1 MTAPDPQS
9 QAPAANTSS
18 SRRILLYGVAIT
30 ALIMAAASFI
40 PLTDASARLNAFPL
54 KGARYASREIPLDP
68 AEIPVIGPA
77 RCIKRLCQTPTQRVL
92 ISIIDGTRNR
102 HAMHDP
108 EYCFRGSGWLST
120 ERHSFAIPGGTACR
134 LELKKDSLASE
145 ALFWFSNGQSRHSS
159 PAKVWLQSAA
169 RRLSFGLGGPA
180 PVLILISPAIP
191 GTPINW
197 QTLIEEMPELAN
209 L

>member
-9 QAPAANTSS
+9 PAPAATPSS
-18 SRRILLYGVAIT
+18 SRRILLYGVALT

-40 PLTDASARLNAFPL
+40 PLTDASARLNAFPI
-54 KGARYASREIPLDP
+54 KGARYASREVPLDA
-68 AEIPVIGPA
+68 AEIPVIGQA
-77 RCIKRLCQTPTQRVL
+77 RCIKRLCQTPSQRVL

-108 EYCFRGSGWLST
+108 EYCLRGSGWLT
-120 ERHSFAIPGGTACR
+120 TARHTLAIPGGTACR

-145 ALFWFSNGQSRHSS
+145 AVFWFSNGHSRHGS
-159 PAKVWLQSAA
+159 PAKVWIQSAA
-169 RRLSFGLGGPA
+169 RRLSFGQGGPA

-197 QTLIEEMPELAN
+197 QALIDEMPELAN

>member
-1 MTAPDPQS
+1 
-9 QAPAANTSS
+9 
-18 SRRILLYGVAIT
+18 
-30 ALIMAAASFI
+30 
-40 PLTDASARLNAFPL
+40 
-54 KGARYASREIPLDP
+54 
-68 AEIPVIGPA
+68 
-77 RCIKRLCQTPTQRVL
+77 
-92 ISIIDGTRNR
+92 
-102 HAMHDP
+102 MHDP

-145 ALFWFSNGQSRHSS
+145 ALFWFSNGPSRHSS

>member
-1 MTAPDPQS
+1 
-9 QAPAANTSS
+9 
-18 SRRILLYGVAIT
+18 
-30 ALIMAAASFI
+30 MAAASFI

-54 KGARYASREIPLDP
+54 KGARYASREVPLDA
-68 AEIPVIGPA
+68 AEIPVIGAA

-108 EYCFRGSGWLST
+108 EYCLRGSGWLTSA
-120 ERHSFAIPGGTACR
+120 RHTFAIPGGTACR

-145 ALFWFSNGQSRHSS
+145 AVFWFSNGKDRHDS

-169 RRLSFGLGGPA
+169 RRLSFGKGGPA

-191 GTPINW
+191 GTPVNW
-197 QTLIEEMPELAN
+197 QALIEEMPELAN

>member
-9 QAPAANTSS
+9 PAPAATPSS
-18 SRRILLYGVAIT
+18 SRRILLYGVALT

-54 KGARYASREIPLDP
+54 KGARYASREVPLDA
-68 AEIPVIGPA
+68 AEIPVIGQA

-108 EYCFRGSGWLST
+108 EYCLRGSGWLT
-120 ERHSFAIPGGTACR
+120 TARHSLTIPGGAACR

-145 ALFWFSNGQSRHSS
+145 AVFWFSNGHSRHGS
-159 PAKVWLQSAA
+159 PAKVWIQSAA
-169 RRLSFGLGGPA
+169 RRLSFGQGGPA

>member
-1 MTAPDPQS
+1 
-9 QAPAANTSS
+9 
-18 SRRILLYGVAIT
+18 
-30 ALIMAAASFI
+30 MAAASFI

-54 KGARYASREIPLDP
+54 KGARYASREVPLDP
-68 AEIPVIGPA
+68 AEIPVIGAA

-108 EYCFRGSGWLST
+108 EYCLRGSGWLST
-120 ERHSFAIPGGTACR
+120 ARHSFAVPGGTACR
-134 LELKKDSLASE
+134 LELKNDFLTSE
-145 ALFWFSNGQSRHSS
+145 AVFWFSDGESRHGS

-169 RRLSFGLGGPA
+169 RRLSFGQGGPA

-191 GTPINW
+191 GTSINW
-197 QTLIEEMPELAN
+197 QALIEEMPELAN